1 MAGSPA
7 QEASERQSRK
17 RRGSHITPEKS
28 KKSTSSQSPSRAD
41 TSTVK
46 SAPMAPPMVKVT
58 TRTAPATSKGHS
70 TTNDKT
76 KGPVGDGS
84 TKPKVTQSDLTGKAS
99 KAKSGQAPAKDKKVA
114 AKKDDN
120 KDKKPVE
127 NKPDSKE
134 DKENKIGNDENKDNG
149 KDNVDNKSTKG
160 EYPHLLSGRILPVLL
175 RISH

>member
-7 QEASERQSRK
+7 QEASERRSRK
-17 RRGSHITPEKS
+17 RRGSHIAPEKS

-41 TSTVK
+41 KSTVK
-46 SAPMAPPMVKVT
+46 SAPMAPPMVKAT

-84 TKPKVTQSDLTGKAS
+84 TKPNVTQSDLTGKAS
-99 KAKSGQAPAKDKKVA
+99 KAKSGKAPAKDKKVA
-114 AKKDDN
+114 AKKDDIT
-120 KDKKPVE
+120 DKKPVD

-134 DKENKIGNDENKDNG
+134 AKGNKGNDENKDSG
-149 KDNVDNKSTKG
+149 KDNVENKSTKG
-160 EYPHLLSGRILPVLL
+160 KYPHLLSGRILPVLL
-175 RISH
+175 GISH